1 MMHLCFENEKP
12 PVQLRRECEE
22 LYLSW
27 GATISYISLLYQS
40 HWTLG
45 QLTSKSDAE
54 AFDSSHLL
62 RAIKKLMQ
70 EDIFIVAWMQQ
81 KKIIQFPK
89 TVLLEIPLFQD

>member
-1 MMHLCFENEKP
+1 MMYLCSENEKP

-54 AFDSSHLL
+54 AFDSSRLL

-70 EDIFIVAWMQQ
+70 EDIFIVTWTQQ
-81 KKIIQFPK
+81 KKSSSFQRQFY
-89 TVLLEIPLFQD
+89 